1 MFEFFLIAIAIGAAT
16 AAFVWMA
23 LGLRKVRIA
32 AGAYNSRIDA
42 VKKETEQVFTDEF
55 REELRNRGR
64 LYFEKII
71 NENAMF
77 LQQDLGLTASQ
88 LNDYMQNSLKKVLNE
103 EFEKYKLSISDAK
116 EAALSAITKTQDAME
131 EQREVMKAELDKQV
145 QEEKVRLVKKLEEN
159 LARVNNAYLLDVL
172 ADEVDLGAQSEY
184 IFSSLEARKADIIA
198 DIEEG
203 V

>member
-1 MFEFFLIAIAIGAAT
+1 MVEFYLIAAAITAAT
-16 AAFVWMA
+16 LAFIWLA
-23 LGLRKVRIA
+23 FNIRKVRLA
-32 AGAYNSRIDA
+32 AGAYNSRIEA

-88 LNDYMQNSLKKVLNE
+88 LNDYMQTSLKKVLNE

-131 EQREVMKAELDKQV
+131 EQREVMQSELDKQV
-145 QEEKVRLVKKLEEN
+145 KDEKDRLVKKVEEN
-159 LARVNNAYLLDVL
+159 LTRVINSYLLDVL
-172 ADEVDLGAQSEY
+172 ADEVDLGAQGDY
-184 IFSSLEARKADIIA
+184 IFSNLEARKADIIA

-203 V
+203 T

>member
-1 MFEFFLIAIAIGAAT
+1 MLQFILLVAAILSAGIAFI
-16 AAFVWMA
+16 WMA
-23 LGLRKVRIA
+23 LGIRKVKIA
-32 AGAYNSRIDA
+32 AGAFNSRIDA

-88 LNDYMQNSLKKVLNE
+88 LNDYMQTSLKKVLNE

-116 EAALSAITKTQDAME
+116 EAALAAITKTQTAME
-131 EQREVMKAELDKQV
+131 EQRQVMQAELDKQV
-145 QEEKVRLVKKLEEN
+145 SEEKTRLIKKLDEN
-159 LARVNNAYLLDVL
+159 LTRVVNAYLLDVL
-172 ADEVDLGAQSEY
+172 SEEVDLGAQSDY
-184 IFSSLEARKADIIA
+184 IFSNLEAHKAEIMA

-203 V
+203 A